1 MNLDF
6 EKLAF
11 EFQTTNIS
19 LTKMAKRE
27 ETTRQTL
34 AKYFKEMGIEIIN
47 KQNQTKFNEHVFDSI
62 DTEEKAYWLGFM
74 LMGI

>member
-27 ETTRQTL
+27 GTARQTL

-47 KQNQTKFNEHVFDSI
+47 K
-62 DTEEKAYWLGFM
+62 
-74 LMGI
+74 